1 MKQSHLKALIQWG
14 LGILLIC
21 FVLYLGDISQIS
33 RLPEIHWGYVF
44 ALFLSSLFF
53 TLSHNFRWKAIV
65 DRTSAAKKGNFFSLL
80 QNLINSYAL
89 GILIPLE
96 LSLLGLRSH
105 HLKRFQN
112 IPMTV
117 AIFSVLLDR
126 FLDFIIFAVMALP
139 SFLLITGTT
148 SIFQSFLILVLL
160 LAGQVLLILW
170 KKGETFHFLLSLY
183 RALLERWLARVAF
196 FRNRMKAGNKEMEGS
211 YYFDTAS
218 VFRITSWSLIKYIIL
233 SLRFY
238 FTGQALGI
246 PFSWAQGFF
255 FIPFIQLAGLI
266 NITPAGLGVTEMS
279 TYGAL
284 FLMGVPKSQILI
296 FVVGQRVLRFATSM
310 ILFALSHLFYLVQSR
325 RERVKGLNGSD
336 QCTVD

>member
-1 MKQSHLKALIQWG
+1 MKQSHLNALIQWG

-21 FVLYLGDISQIS
+21 FVLYLGDISKIS
-33 RLPEIHWGYVF
+33 RLPEIRWGYVF
-44 ALFLSSLFF
+44 ALFLSSLGF
-53 TLSHNFRWKAIV
+53 TLSHNFRWKGIV
-65 DRTSAAKKGNFFSLL
+65 DRASATKTGNFFSLL

-117 AIFSVLLDR
+117 AVFSVLLDR
-126 FLDFIIFAVMALP
+126 FLDFNIFVMIALP
-139 SFLLITGTT
+139 SFLLITGTI
-148 SIFQSFLILVLL
+148 SITQSFFILALL
-160 LAGQVLLILW
+160 LAGQVFIMFW

-183 RALLERWLARVAF
+183 RVFLERWLSKISF
-196 FRNRMKAGNKEMEGS
+196 FRNRMKADYEEMVGS
-211 YYFDTAS
+211 YYFDAAS
-218 VFRITSWSLIKYIIL
+218 VFRITGWSFIKYIIL

-296 FVVGQRVLRFATSM
+296 FVVGQRILRFATSM
-310 ILFALSHLFYLVQSR
+310 ALFALSHLFFLIQSR
-325 RERVKGLNGSD
+325 WERAEGGGWK
-336 QCTVD
+336 